1 MFQIGQQVVCVK
13 GYVPELMPK
22 VFLEAHPRL
31 PKDNEI
37 FTIRDIQNFWD
48 GKHLGLCFEEIIS
61 SAVVGNDWEQAFS
74 SKHFKPIRKTD
85 ISIFEGMLKSVKAD
99 QKDLIDA

>member
-13 GYVPELMPK
+13 GFDPIAMPK
-22 VFLEAHPRL
+22 VFLEAHPRF
-31 PKDNEI
+31 PQDNEI
-37 FTIRDIQNFWD
+37 FTIRDIQDLWN
-48 GKHLGLCFEEIIS
+48 GQALGLCFEEIIS
-61 SAVVGNDWEQAFS
+61 SPVNGNTWEQAFS
-74 SKHFKPIRKTD
+74 ATHFKPIRKTD

>member
-13 GYVPELMPK
+13 GFIPELMHPACLK
-22 VFLEAHPRL
+22 AHPRL

-37 FTIRDIQNFWD
+37 FTIRDIQNLWG
-48 GKHLGLCFEEIIS
+48 GKFLGLCFEEIIS
-61 SAVVGNDWEQAFS
+61 STIGNNTWEQAFS
-74 SKHFKPIRKTD
+74 ATHFKPIRKTD
-85 ISIFEGMLKSVKAD
+85 ISIFESMLKSVKAD